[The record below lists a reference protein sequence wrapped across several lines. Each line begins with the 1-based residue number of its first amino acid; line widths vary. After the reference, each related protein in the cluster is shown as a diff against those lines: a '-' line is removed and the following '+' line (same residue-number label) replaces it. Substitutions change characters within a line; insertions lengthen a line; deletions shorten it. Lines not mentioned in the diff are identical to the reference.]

1 MRAATP
7 SGRLG
12 RVVTAAERQGQVVLV
27 TGCSSGIGRAAALR
41 LVRDGHV
48 VYATARRVE
57 SLEELEAAGCATL
70 ALDVTLE
77 ESRRAAVGEIESRH
91 GAVGVLVN
99 NAGYSQSGALET
111 LPIDLL
117 RAQLETNVVGLLRM
131 CQLVLPAMRAARRG
145 TIVNIGSMGGRLSFP
160 GGGAYH
166 ASKYAVEALSD
177 VLRFE
182 VAGWGVDVVL
192 VEPGIIGT
200 GFADAVVERMPS
212 ADDDYAAFNTRV
224 AAATQSVYERGLLA
238 RLGGSPED
246 VAAVVA
252 RAVAAKRPRTRYT
265 VTASARVMIGLR
277 RVLPDRLWDRVVAGS
292 FPRPGA
298 P

>member
-1 MRAATP
+1 MRQTET
-7 SGRLG
+7 
-12 RVVTAAERQGQVVLV
+12 VVTAADRQAQVVLV
-27 TGCSSGIGRAAALR
+27 TGCSSGIGRETALR
-41 LVRDGHV
+41 LVRDGHT

-57 SLEELEAAGCATL
+57 SLAELEAAGCTTL

-77 ESRRAAVGEIESRH
+77 DSRQAAVGEIESRE
-91 GAVGVLVN
+91 GAVDVLVN

-131 CQLVLPAMRAARRG
+131 CQLVLPAMRANRRG

-182 VAGWGVDVVL
+182 VAGWGVNVVL
-192 VEPGIIGT
+192 VEPGIIRT

-212 ADDDYAAFNTRV
+212 ADDDYAAFNARV

-252 RAVAAKRPRTRYT
+252 RAVATERPRTRYR

-277 RVLPDRLWDRVVAGS
+277 RILPDRLWDRVVAGS

-298 P
+298 PTR